1 MNTPVKTTHPF
12 RSAYLLSLLGVLA
25 AGSLATAQETE
36 VEDEIFE
43 LSPFNVDAAQDR
55 GYGVANSLGASR
67 VALANLDIASSVVTI
82 SDALIKDI
90 GAVDATEF
98 LTLISWVQINGD
110 RNPGQ
115 LQYSLR
121 GYAVNGIGLRDGL
134 PDPFD
139 AVDIPLDEE
148 SSYERIEV
156 IKGPAGTLY
165 GSHSM
170 GGIVNKVSKWPLL
183 EGSSEFQLQVAA
195 GHDEFI
201 RGVLDTTGPI
211 GENTAYRAV
220 LSYRN
225 GERHHDEDSAPSNM
239 TNLTL
244 SGAHYFDRGGKVWGR
259 VQYLDYKLDREQGW
273 QYITG
278 YLTPGG
284 DAPEVKNPV
293 FAIGKHAN
301 IVPSDDISK
310 GDIYSLEAG
319 YEKNFRAADG
329 VWTLRVV
336 GRKSKG
342 DGDKSPSYSQGRPV
356 AVDAAGT
363 SLGDHRFVSANDP
376 AVADW
381 RASLTL
387 RDFRGYAEAEGLFVD
402 LVGKFDTF
410 GLSHDLVINA
420 AASESERVRA
430 FFFWAAANPND
441 PTSIGNTFSA
451 VDPDFTGVTA
461 ETIKANNPK
470 QFNRFQGFATGEG
483 RAIGFQDN
491 IGLFTDKLIAVVG
504 VRYDEVEG
512 TNTNFD
518 VAASLAADE
527 FIKDES
533 STSVSKGHD
542 TTYKLGLVYKPT
554 NEVSLFAHQSTT
566 FNLITASDPLTGK
579 KFPNQEGE
587 ILEIGTKFS
596 MFDNRLVLTASWFD
610 MELTNVIIQVPLP
623 IEQGGGTIPQAVGVQ
638 KTDGFEVDLAW
649 QPTDQ
654 ISFILA
660 MSDLDSTDANG
671 NYFRGV
677 PIDFNYSFF
686 GKYTFTE
693 GNLAGFFG
701 GLGFQHNAMAP
712 GDGGSS
718 FFVSDSN
725 LMDLFAGYNAGNWS
739 IQVNVYN
746 VLGEDQILSSVID
759 RLAMRAPD
767 TNVRITARWRF

>member
-1 MNTPVKTTHPF
+1 MKTRESTIRLF
-12 RSAYLLSLLGVLA
+12 RPAFILTGLVCSLPHI
-25 AGSLATAQETE
+25 SLNAQTMEADVE
-36 VEDEIFE
+36 VFE
-43 LSPFNVDAAQDR
+43 LSPFNVSAAQDR

-67 VALANLDIASSVVTI
+67 IALANLDIASSVITLNEQLIEDVGAI
-82 SDALIKDI
+82 DA
-90 GAVDATEF
+90 AEF
-98 LTLISWVQINGD
+98 LQYVSGVQIGSD

-115 LQYSLR
+115 VFYSLR
-121 GYAVNGIGLRDGL
+121 GYAASGISLRDGL

-139 AVDIPLDEE
+139 SVDVPLDEE

-170 GGIVNKVSKWPLL
+170 GGVVNKVSKWPLL
-183 EGSSEFQLQVAA
+183 DQKTQLQLQVAA
-195 GHDEFI
+195 GHDEFV
-201 RGVLDTTGPI
+201 RGVVDTTGPI
-211 GENTAYRAV
+211 GESTAYRAV

-225 GERHHDEDSAPSNM
+225 GERHFDEADAPSNM
-239 TNLTL
+239 RNLTL
-244 SGAHYFDRGGKVWGR
+244 SGAHYFKSGGKVWAR
-259 VQYLDYKLDREQGW
+259 AQYLDYKLDREQGW

-284 DAPEVKNPV
+284 DAPEVKNSV

-319 YEKNFRAADG
+319 YEKNFRALSG
-329 VWTLRVV
+329 VWTVRFVA
-336 GRKSKG
+336 RKSKG

-356 AVDAAGT
+356 AVDAAGN
-363 SLGDHRFVSANDP
+363 SLGDHRFVSASDP
-376 AVADW
+376 NVADW

-387 RDFRGYAEAEGLFVD
+387 RDFRGYAAAGGVFLD

-410 GLSHDLVINA
+410 GISHDLVINA
-420 AASESERVRA
+420 TATESERVRA

-441 PTSIGNTFSA
+441 PTAIGNTFSA
-451 VDPDFTGVTA
+451 VNPDFTGVNA
-461 ETIKANNPK
+461 QSIKANNPK

-491 IGLFTDKLIAVVG
+491 IGLFSDKLTAVVG
-504 VRYDEVEG
+504 ARYDEVEG
-512 TNTNFD
+512 TNTPFD

-527 FIKDES
+527 FVKENGSRS
-533 STSVSKGHD
+533 SSKGKD
-542 TTYKLGLVYKPT
+542 STYKVGLVYKPT
-554 NEVSLFAHQSTT
+554 SEVSLFTHRSTT
-566 FNLITASDPLTGK
+566 FNLVTASDPLTGN

-623 IEQGGGTIPQAVGVQ
+623 IDQGGGTIPQAVGVQ
-638 KTDGFEVDLAW
+638 ATDGFEVDLAW

-654 ISFILA
+654 LSFIFA

-671 NYFRGV
+671 NFFRGV
-677 PIDFNYSFF
+677 PIDLNYSFF
-686 GKYTFTE
+686 GKYAFTD
-693 GNLAGFFG
+693 GDLAGFFC
-701 GLGFQHNAMAP
+701 GLGFQHNAQSP
-712 GDGGSS
+712 GDGGST

-725 LMDLFAGYNAGNWS
+725 LMDLFAGYEAGNWS
-739 IQVNVYN
+739 VQLNVYN
-746 VLGEDQILSSVID
+746 VLGENQILSTVID
-759 RLAMRAPD
+759 RLAIRAPD
-767 TNVRITARWRF
+767 TNFRITARYRF

>member
-1 MNTPVKTTHPF
+1 MKTPEKQSRLV
-12 RSAYLLSLLGVLA
+12 RSACILTALGCILPLTA
-25 AGSLATAQETE
+25 ANAQSPEAEGE
-36 VEDEIFE
+36 VFE
-43 LSPFNVDAAQDR
+43 LSPFNVTAAQDR

-67 VALANLDIASSVVTI
+67 IALANLDIASSVVTI
-82 SDALIKDI
+82 SDALINDI

-98 LTLISWVQINGD
+98 LTLVSGVQINGD

-121 GYAVNGIGLRDGL
+121 GYAVNGISLRDGL

-148 SSYERIEV
+148 SSYDRIEV

-183 EGSSEFQLQVAA
+183 EAATELQLQVAA

-201 RGVLDTTGPI
+201 RGVVDTTGPI
-211 GENTAYRAV
+211 GENAAYRAV

-225 GERHHDEDSAPSNM
+225 GERHHDEGDAPSNM

-244 SGAHYFDRGGKVWGR
+244 SGAHYLKNGGKVWGR
-259 VQYLDYKLDREQGW
+259 VQYLDYELDREQGW

-301 IVPSDDISK
+301 IVPSDDISE

-319 YEKNFRAADG
+319 YEKNFRALNG
-329 VWTLRVV
+329 VWTFRLVA
-336 GRKSKG
+336 RKSKG

-356 AVDAAGT
+356 AVDAAGN

-376 AVADW
+376 EVADW

-387 RDFRGYAEAEGLFVD
+387 RDFRGYAEAEGLFLD

-441 PTSIGNTFSA
+441 PTSVGNTFSA
-451 VDPDFTGVTA
+451 VNPDFTGVNA
-461 ETIKANNPK
+461 ESIKANNPK
-470 QFNRFQGFATGEG
+470 KFNRFQGFATGEG

-491 IGLFTDKLIAVVG
+491 IGLFSDKLIAVVG
-504 VRYDEVEG
+504 ARYDEVEG
-512 TNTNFD
+512 TNTPFD
-518 VAASLAADE
+518 VAASLAADD
-527 FIKDES
+527 FIKDNS
-533 STSVSKGHD
+533 ATTTSKGND
-542 TTYKLGLVYKPT
+542 STYKLGLLYKPT
-554 NEVSLFAHQSTT
+554 NEVSVFAHRSTT
-566 FNLITASDPLTGK
+566 FNLVTASDPLTGN

-623 IEQGGGTIPQAVGVQ
+623 IDQGGGTIPQAVGVQ
-638 KTDGFEVDLAW
+638 ATDGFEVDLAW

-660 MSDLDSTDANG
+660 LSDLDSTDANG
-671 NYFRGV
+671 NFFRGV
-677 PIDFNYSFF
+677 PIDLNYSFF
-686 GKYTFTE
+686 GKYTFTDGE
-693 GNLAGFFG
+693 LAGFFG
-701 GLGFQHNAMAP
+701 GLGFQHNSKAP

-725 LMDLFAGYNAGNWS
+725 LLDLFAGYDAGNWS
-739 IQVNVYN
+739 VQLNVYN
-746 VLGEDQILSSVID
+746 VLGEDQILGSVTD
-759 RLAMRAPD
+759 RLAIRAPD
-767 TNVRITARWRF
+767 TNFRITARYRF